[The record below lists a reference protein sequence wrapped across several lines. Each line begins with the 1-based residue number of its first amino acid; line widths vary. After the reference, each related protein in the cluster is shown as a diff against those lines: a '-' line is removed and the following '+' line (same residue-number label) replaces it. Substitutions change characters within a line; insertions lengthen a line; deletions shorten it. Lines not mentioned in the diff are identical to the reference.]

1 MKFPFKFNFFILN
14 FIPIIFF
21 KYLDDRSFIVDDD
34 ELDNEITNINVP
46 PKLPGYVKENNC
58 YTINEV
64 PEVGRTSKFNTSR
77 SASRS
82 SLGSESTRTSSNF
95 LGDGKSD
102 HSSSGLADM
111 NKEKKMKRLDSH
123 GESEGSA
130 SGSENVTK
138 EGSKNVLLDA
148 LMRKFNINEETELAT
163 SAAAAV
169 EDDSNIRDSSSK
181 MSTLNKQLTKYTGE
195 DQRKKQSELQRKI
208 NRNQIEKQHSINNQV
223 LINKLNNL
231 SEDAQKRAVGAS
243 SSFDDDPKEIKL
255 VCSTGTQMTPQGSS
269 VTKVTNFKQ
278 RTKQSSTVHQLPQ
291 NFECKYIGKTKCS
304 GLWGIKN
311 IREPVEKLVR
321 QAKRF
326 TKLSE
331 LPSVE
336 ALISEKGIYIVQKVK
351 QNENENPTSSKNS
364 KTIDGNQT
372 LGKTYKSGLL
382 PISNISYAVQDNVY
396 GKIFSCIVVRDRD
409 NKSISECYSFL
420 SDRNETARRMALS
433 ITLAF
438 KEYGKLLQL
447 KETKIN
453 QTIKIQGTNEPEHDS
468 FA

>member
-1 MKFPFKFNFFILN
+1 
-14 FIPIIFF
+14 
-21 KYLDDRSFIVDDD
+21 
-34 ELDNEITNINVP
+34 
-46 PKLPGYVKENNC
+46 
-58 YTINEV
+58 
-64 PEVGRTSKFNTSR
+64 
-77 SASRS
+77 
-82 SLGSESTRTSSNF
+82 
-95 LGDGKSD
+95 
-102 HSSSGLADM
+102 M
-111 NKEKKMKRLDSH
+111 NKEKKMKRLNSH

-130 SGSENVTK
+130 SGSESAIK
-138 EGSKNVLLDA
+138 DGSKNVLLDA
-148 LMRKFNINEETELAT
+148 LMRKFNINEETDLAMST
-163 SAAAAV
+163 PKTTEALGT
-169 EDDSNIRDSSSK
+169 DDNNNSK
-181 MSTLNKQLTKYTGE
+181 MGTMNKQPTKYTGD
-195 DQRKKQSELQRKI
+195 DQRKKQSDLQRKI
-208 NRNQIEKQHSINNQV
+208 NRNQMEKQQQQSLNNQI
-223 LINKLNNL
+223 LMNKLNTISAEN
-231 SEDAQKRAVGAS
+231 EAQERAVGAS
-243 SSFDDDPKEIKL
+243 SSYDDDPKEIKL
-255 VCSTGTQMTPQGSS
+255 VRNTGTQMTPNGSTVS
-269 VTKVTNFKQ
+269 KISNFKQ
-278 RTKQSSTVHQLPQ
+278 RTKSNSVHQLPQ

-321 QAKRF
+321 QAKRH

-351 QNENENPTSSKNS
+351 PNESDNLASSSTSSKTS
-364 KTIDGNQT
+364 PSTAAAATVDGKQT

-396 GKIFSCIVVRDRD
+396 GKIFSCIVVRDRE
-409 NKSISECYSFL
+409 NISISECYSFL

-453 QTIKIQGTNEPEHDS
+453 QTIKIQGNNEPEHDS

>member
-1 MKFPFKFNFFILN
+1 MYNFFIFLHL
-14 FIPIIFF
+14 

-34 ELDNEITNINVP
+34 ELDNEVTNINVSS
-46 PKLPGYVKENNC
+46 KLPGYVKENNC

-64 PEVGRTSKFNTSR
+64 PEGGRTSKFNTSR
-77 SASRS
+77 SGSRS

-111 NKEKKMKRLDSH
+111 NREKKMKRLNSH

-130 SGSENVTK
+130 SGSESAIK
-138 EGSKNVLLDA
+138 DGSKNVLLDA
-148 LMRKFNINEETELAT
+148 LMRKFNINEETDLAM
-163 SAAAAV
+163 S
-169 EDDSNIRDSSSK
+169 SSSK
-181 MSTLNKQLTKYTGE
+181 TAGEAPLLDADDNNNSKMGTLNKQSTKYTGD
-195 DQRKKQSELQRKI
+195 DQRKKQSDLQRKI
-208 NRNQIEKQHSINNQV
+208 NRNQMEKQQQQSINNQI
-223 LINKLNNL
+223 LMNKLNTL
-231 SEDAQKRAVGAS
+231 SAEHETQERVVGAS

-255 VCSTGTQMTPQGSS
+255 VRSTGTQMTPNGSTVS
-269 VTKVTNFKQ
+269 KISNFKQ
-278 RTKQSSTVHQLPQ
+278 RTKSNSVHQLPQ

-321 QAKRF
+321 QAKRH

-336 ALISEKGIYIVQKVK
+336 ALISEKGIYIVQKIK
-351 QNENENPTSSKNS
+351 PIESSKTS
-364 KTIDGNQT
+364 PSAVAVDGNQT

-396 GKIFSCIVVRDRD
+396 GKIFSCIVVRDRE
-409 NKSISECYSFL
+409 NVSISECYSFL

-453 QTIKIQGTNEPEHDS
+453 QTIKIQGNNEPEHDS